1 MARVAPSILSADF
14 LHLADDV
21 RAMEEAGAQMLHVD
35 VMDGHFVPNLTI
47 GLPVIEQ
54 LKRHTEL
61 LLDVHVMI
69 SNPDET
75 ASQYIQAG
83 ADFLSVHFEAA
94 KHLDRLVENIREGG
108 AQPGVV
114 LNPQTPVS
122 VLEEILPQCHHIV
135 IMSVNPG
142 FGGQKFISTS
152 LEKVRNLKA
161 LIESKGLEARIEI
174 DGGMGPDNIR
184 EAVESGVEMVVA
196 GSAIFGAPSPKESF
210 NRMQRAA
217 DEAAA
222 RTDNDAIS
230 A

>member
-1 MARVAPSILSADF
+1 MKPERGSG
-14 LHLADDV
+14 
-21 RAMEEAGAQMLHVD
+21 R
-35 VMDGHFVPNLTI
+35 
-47 GLPVIEQ
+47 
-54 LKRHTEL
+54 
-61 LLDVHVMI
+61 
-69 SNPDET
+69 
-75 ASQYIQAG
+75 
-83 ADFLSVHFEAA
+83 FLSVHFEAA

-152 LEKVRNLKA
+152 LEKLRNLKA
-161 LIESKGLEARIEI
+161 LIDSKGLEVQIEI
-174 DGGMGPDNIR
+174 DGGMGPENIR
-184 EAVESGVEMVVA
+184 AAGESGVDMVGA
-196 GSAIFGAPSPKESF
+196 GAAIFGAPIPQERF
-210 NRMQRAA
+210 FQMQAAA

-222 RTDNDAIS
+222 GTNNDAIS

>member
-161 LIESKGLEARIEI
+161 LIDSKGLEVQIEI
-174 DGGMGPDNIR
+174 DGGMGPENIR
-184 EAVESGVEMVVA
+184 EAVESGVDMVVA
-196 GSAIFGAPSPKESF
+196 GSAIFGAPIPQERF
-210 NRMQRAA
+210 FQMQAAA

-222 RTDNDAIS
+222 GTNNDAIS

>member
-122 VLEEILPQCHHIV
+122 VLEEILPQCHFIV
-135 IMSVNPG
+135 IMSVDPG

-210 NRMQRAA
+210 HRMQRAA
-217 DEAAA
+217 DEVAA
-222 RTDNDAIS
+222 RIDNDAIS